1 MSETKGKRVIAEIGG
16 KRVTLYSIGV
26 LAHAIGRSPITVRKW
41 ENGGLLPR
49 PFVEVSDHECR
60 RFRWYTAEMI
70 AAIRQVALQEGFG
83 KRRPSGLFWR
93 HRQLLCDAFDHALV
107 SIDHRVTE

>member
-1 MSETKGKRVIAEIGG
+1 
-16 KRVTLYSIGV
+16 
-26 LAHAIGRSPITVRKW
+26 
-41 ENGGLLPR
+41 
-49 PFVEVSDHECR
+49 
-60 RFRWYTAEMI
+60 MI

-93 HRQLLCDAFDHALV
+93 HRQLLCDTFDHTLV